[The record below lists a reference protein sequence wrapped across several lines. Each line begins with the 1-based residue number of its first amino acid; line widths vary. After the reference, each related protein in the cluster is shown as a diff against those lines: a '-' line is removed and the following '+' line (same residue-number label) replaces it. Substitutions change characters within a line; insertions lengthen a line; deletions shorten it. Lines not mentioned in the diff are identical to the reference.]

1 MCILCGEL
9 VSSFHWSDI
18 SFGSD
23 MNLAG
28 QKSSVN
34 ENAFSRKRARLKRVK
49 LLNEILRFYGLK
61 IADWQ
66 GSKFVL
72 SDKKGQSLIVNNL
85 GDLWDKA
92 RDLAKRE
99 IDALDSNLHT
109 FFGVAFLGESNVNT
123 ESSLDFSSANHKS
136 TR

>member
-9 VSSFHWSDI
+9 VSSFHWSD
-18 SFGSD
+18 

-28 QKSSVN
+28 QKSTISVN
-34 ENAFSRKRARLKRVK
+34 ENSRERKRARLKRVK

-61 IADWQ
+61 IDDWQ

-72 SDKKGQSLIVNNL
+72 CDKKGQSVIVNDL

-92 RDLAKRE
+92 KDLAKRE
-99 IDALDSNLHT
+99 IDALDSNLL
-109 FFGVAFLGESNVNT
+109 AFLGESNLNR
-123 ESSLDFSSANHKS
+123 ESSADFSAKCES
-136 TR
+136 TH

>member
-9 VSSFHWSDI
+9 VSSFHWSD
-18 SFGSD
+18 
-23 MNLAG
+23 MNLVG
-28 QKSSVN
+28 QKATISVN
-34 ENAFSRKRARLKRVK
+34 ENARERKRARLKRVK

-72 SDKKGQSLIVNNL
+72 SDKKGQSVIVNDL

-99 IDALDSNLHT
+99 IDALDNKLL
-109 FFGVAFLGESNVNT
+109 AFLGESNMNA

>member
-9 VSSFHWSDI
+9 VSSFHWSD
-18 SFGSD
+18 

-28 QKSSVN
+28 QKSTISVN
-34 ENAFSRKRARLKRVK
+34 ENARERKRARLKRVK

-72 SDKKGQSLIVNNL
+72 SDKKGQSLIVNDL

-92 RDLAKRE
+92 RDLAKRD
-99 IDALDSNLHT
+99 IDALDNKLL
-109 FFGVAFLGESNVNT
+109 AFLDESNVNA
-123 ESSLDFSSANHKS
+123 ESSLDFSSVNHKS
-136 TR
+136 TH

>member
-9 VSSFHWSDI
+9 VSSFHWSD
-18 SFGSD
+18 
-23 MNLAG
+23 MNLVG
-28 QKSSVN
+28 QKATISVN
-34 ENAFSRKRARLKRVK
+34 ENARERKRARLKRVK

-72 SDKKGQSLIVNNL
+72 SDKKGQSLIVNDL

-99 IDALDSNLHT
+99 IDALDNKLL
-109 FFGVAFLGESNVNT
+109 AFLGESNVNA

-136 TR
+136 TH

>member
-18 SFGSD
+18 TFTEQKATISVGES
-23 MNLAG
+23 AG
-28 QKSSVN
+28 
-34 ENAFSRKRARLKRVK
+34 ERKKARLKRTK

-61 IADWQ
+61 IDDWQ

-72 SDKKGQSLIVNNL
+72 CDKKGQSVIVNDL

-92 RDLAKRE
+92 KDLAKRE

-109 FFGVAFLGESNVNT
+109 FLGATFLGESNLNR
-123 ESSLDFSSANHKS
+123 ESVADFSANRES
-136 TR
+136 TS

>member
-9 VSSFHWSDI
+9 VSSFHWSDV
-18 SFGSD
+18 SF
-23 MNLAG
+23 AE
-28 QKSSVN
+28 QKATISVN
-34 ENAFSRKRARLKRVK
+34 ENARERKRARLKRVK
-49 LLNEILRFYGLK
+49 LLNEILGFYGLK

-72 SDKKGQSLIVNNL
+72 SDKKGQSLIVNDL

-92 RDLAKRE
+92 KDLAKRD
-99 IDALDSNLHT
+99 IDALDSKLL
-109 FFGVAFLGESNVNT
+109 AFLGES
-123 ESSLDFSSANHKS
+123 SLNCESSANRES

>member
-23 MNLAG
+23 MNLTG
-28 QKSSVN
+28 QQSTISVN
-34 ENAFSRKRARLKRVK
+34 ENSRERKRARLKRVK

-61 IADWQ
+61 IDDWQ

-72 SDKKGQSLIVNNL
+72 CDKKGQSVIVNDL

-92 RDLAKRE
+92 KDLAKRE
-99 IDALDSNLHT
+99 IDALDSNLL
-109 FFGVAFLGESNVNT
+109 AFLGESNLNR
-123 ESSLDFSSANHKS
+123 ESSTDFSAKCES
-136 TR
+136 TH

>member
-9 VSSFHWSDI
+9 VSSFHWSDMNFAEQKATI
-18 SFGSD
+18 SVG
-23 MNLAG
+23 
-28 QKSSVN
+28 
-34 ENAFSRKRARLKRVK
+34 ENAFARKRARLKRVK
-49 LLNEILRFYGLK
+49 LLNEILGFYGLK

-72 SDKKGQSLIVNNL
+72 SDKKGQSVIVNDL

-99 IDALDSNLHT
+99 IDALDDALLE
-109 FFGVAFLGESNVNT
+109 FLRAKN
-123 ESSLDFSSANHKS
+123 A
-136 TR
+136 

>member
-9 VSSFHWSDI
+9 VSSFHWSD
-18 SFGSD
+18 
-23 MNLAG
+23 MNLVG
-28 QKSSVN
+28 QKATISVN
-34 ENAFSRKRARLKRVK
+34 ENARERKRARLKRVK

-72 SDKKGQSLIVNNL
+72 SDKKGQSVIVNDL

-99 IDALDSNLHT
+99 IDALDNKLL
-109 FFGVAFLGESNVNT
+109 AFLGESNVNR
-123 ESSLDFSSANHKS
+123 ESNADFSSAKRES